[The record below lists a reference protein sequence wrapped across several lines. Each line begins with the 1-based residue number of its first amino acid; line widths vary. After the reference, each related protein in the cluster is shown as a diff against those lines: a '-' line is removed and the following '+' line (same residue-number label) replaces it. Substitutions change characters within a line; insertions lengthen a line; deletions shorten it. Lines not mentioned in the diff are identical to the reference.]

1 MSRTTLRIL
10 VATLLSLVALVS
22 TAALGVWQYTR
33 AYRAD
38 VEAQILKAPQIP
50 LDQVS
55 KLGEYVPENS
65 YGQKVVVN
73 GNLQC
78 DGQFKNVIPEQG
90 IDWHIAAIQ
99 LSDGSLIAVA
109 SVADYCDLQSGGV
122 EWVGRIQPAQDFS
135 QLKVSYQPAQVVDA
149 INTDDLVLRWKTNV
163 RDGYLLITRDV
174 PERLVV
180 LPPVGIDI
188 RNLFY
193 AWQWWIFA
201 AFAIFLYVRFVRDE
215 LQEKTRLNQ

>member
-10 VATLLSLVALVS
+10 VATLLALVALVS

-38 VEAQILKAPQIP
+38 VEAQILKASQIS
-50 LDQVS
+50 LNEVS
-55 KLGEYVPENS
+55 KLGKYVPENY
-65 YGQKVVVN
+65 YGQKVVAE
-73 GNLQC
+73 GRLQC
-78 DGQFKNVIPEQG
+78 EADFKNTIAAQE
-90 IDWHIAAIQ
+90 IDWHVAAIK
-99 LSDGSLIAVA
+99 LSDDSLIAVA
-109 SVADYCDLQSGGV
+109 SVADLCELQSGNTK
-122 EWVGRIQPAQDFS
+122 WIGRIQPAQDFS
-135 QLKVSYQPAQVVDA
+135 QLPVDYQPSEVVSA
-149 INTDDLVLRWKTNV
+149 INTDDLVLRWKSNV
-163 RDGYLLITRDV
+163 RDGYLLITQNI

-201 AFAIFLYVRFVRDE
+201 AFAVFLYGRFVRDE
-215 LQEKTRLNQ
+215 LREKTRLNQ